1 MYEYFARA
9 CLICTFATKRESFMY
24 GLICGVFILI
34 SAPALV
40 LAQATHSPY
49 IGHEERTIKNFSAE
63 EIQAFLSGQGMGL
76 AKAAE
81 LNHYPGPRH
90 VLDLAAQLQLSE
102 MQRAETQKIYN
113 NMHQEAVRLGALIV
127 DKEKEL
133 DHLFATQAVLAD
145 TLQSLTKQIAQL
157 QGELRLVHLQAH
169 VEMKRLLSPEQV
181 EAYDALRGY
190 TASAGAA
197 PHTGHHRH
205 H

>member
-1 MYEYFARA
+1 MGKFFWV
-9 CLICTFATKRESFMY
+9 LAT
-24 GLICGVFILI
+24 LLVI
-34 SAPALV
+34 SAPAF
-40 LAQATHSPY
+40 AQHGHSPY
-49 IGHEERTIKNFSAE
+49 AGQEKREIKALSRE
-63 EIQAFLSGQGMGL
+63 EIQALRSGQGMGL

-90 VLDLAAQLQLSE
+90 VLDLAAQLQLSAT
-102 MQRAETQKIYN
+102 QRAETQKIYDH
-113 NMHQEAVRLGALIV
+113 MHQEAVRLGALIV

-133 DHLFATQAVLAD
+133 DRLFATQAVQSD
-145 TLQSLTKQIAQL
+145 PLQSLTKQIAQL

-197 PHTGHHRH
+197 PPTGHHH
-205 H
+205 HH

>member
-1 MYEYFARA
+1 
-9 CLICTFATKRESFMY
+9 MY
-24 GLICGVFILI
+24 GPIYGLFILI

-40 LAQATHSPY
+40 FAQTSYSPY
-49 IGHEERTIKNFSAE
+49 IGHEKRAIKNFSEE
-63 EIQAFLSGQGMGL
+63 EIQALLSGQGMGL

-102 MQRAETQKIYN
+102 TQHAETQKIYDH
-113 NMHQEAVRLGALIV
+113 MYQEAVRLGALII

-133 DHLFATQAVLAD
+133 DRLFAMQVAQLD

-157 QGELRLVHLQAH
+157 QGELRFVHLQAH
-169 VEMKRLLSPEQV
+169 VGMKRLLSPEQV

-190 TASAGAA
+190 TASADAA
-197 PHTGHHRH
+197 PHTGPHRH